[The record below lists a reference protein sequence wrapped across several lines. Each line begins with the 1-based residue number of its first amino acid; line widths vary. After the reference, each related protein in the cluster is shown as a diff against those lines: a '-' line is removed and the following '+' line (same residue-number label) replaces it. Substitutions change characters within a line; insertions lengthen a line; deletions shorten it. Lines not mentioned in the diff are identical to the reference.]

1 MAVIKQYSR
10 SLKMSKKITDRVKFS
25 LNKHH
30 DADSAKKELEE
41 GTFERKNFFLEKM
54 DWMESSLDKG
64 NHEAYRIAFNQLKA
78 AIDNQKNTLDKL
90 HDIILF
96 DDK

>member
-1 MAVIKQYSR
+1 
-10 SLKMSKKITDRVKFS
+10 MSKKITERVKIC

-30 DADSAKKELEE
+30 DADGAKKQLEE
-41 GTFERKNFFLEKM
+41 WTFERKNFFLEKM

-78 AIDNQKNTLDKL
+78 AIENQKNTLDKL

>member
-1 MAVIKQYSR
+1 
-10 SLKMSKKITDRVKFS
+10 MSKKITDRVKFC

-41 GTFERKNFFLEKM
+41 WTFERKNFFLEKM

-78 AIDNQKNTLDKL
+78 AIENKSIQCLTVRFSRY
-90 HDIILF
+90 ILNSSRR
-96 DDK
+96 DGQIEKS